1 MTLAA
6 VVVSVVSDVL
16 TFSDVL
22 RLCVVVREVVIVVD
36 SAALVVVVSSGPLV
50 VVNVVAVVLEL
61 EVPDVFVVVCE
72 DDVPV

>member
-36 SAALVVVVSSGPLV
+36 SAALVVVVSSDPFV
-50 VVNVVAVVLEL
+50 VVNVVAVVIEL

>member
-36 SAALVVVVSSGPLV
+36 SAALVVVVSSGPFV
-50 VVNVVAVVLEL
+50 VENVVAVVLEL

>member
-22 RLCVVVREVVIVVD
+22 RLCVVVIEVVIVVD
-36 SAALVVVVSSGPLV
+36 SAALVAVVSSGPFV